1 MGLYGRE
8 KIFMRRDNWAMNRE
22 QLAAELVK
30 VAKSLTASQVRAI
43 TDIEDIHGLQK
54 FNIKRNT
61 LLDVVDEVGPYYTVI
76 PVGMKPWM
84 VKMEFG
90 RYPSVH
96 RSKVEVVAGRAAKTA
111 DMDDPVAVPVSDP
124 IDIEAQYTADIG
136 KELLRLRS
144 AYGLQGIRQNYRG
157 TGRQRARRQLYIRLE
172 NGALVDVW
180 LNSSDYEIGGV
191 TLIRIRGTFPY
202 GGRPPA
208 TIAREIAEKLKTLVR
223 TANAKTATTTIMNRL
238 NNAEA
243 LIKGGGRGME
253 LGIREIEYLAHDI
266 GELAKHLRVIQ
277 RSGEMGY
284 SGEMMTQESLLATL
298 ADRVG
303 R

>member
-1 MGLYGRE
+1 
-8 KIFMRRDNWAMNRE
+8 MNRE

-30 VAKSLTASQVRAI
+30 VAK
-43 TDIEDIHGLQK
+43 GL
-54 FNIKRNT
+54 
-61 LLDVVDEVGPYYTVI
+61 
-76 PVGMKPWM
+76 
-84 VKMEFG
+84 
-90 RYPSVH
+90 
-96 RSKVEVVAGRAAKTA
+96 
-111 DMDDPVAVPVSDP
+111 
-124 IDIEAQYTADIG
+124 
-136 KELLRLRS
+136 
-144 AYGLQGIRQNYRG
+144 
-157 TGRQRARRQLYIRLE
+157 
-172 NGALVDVW
+172 
-180 LNSSDYEIGGV
+180 
-191 TLIRIRGTFPY
+191 
-202 GGRPPA
+202 
-208 TIAREIAEKLKTLVR
+208 
-223 TANAKTATTTIMNRL
+223 TATTTIMNRL